1 MKKITMET
9 KQKMGKFL
17 STAVMISFVAPIG
30 FLVFQIATTSNVFS
44 EADVDGRVK
53 SDYVLMLLECILGIF
68 ALLLPGMLTKKFRL
82 EIPGKIYYLY
92 VIFLYAAIFL
102 GEVRSYYYKIPYW
115 DMILHA
121 FSSVMVGF
129 LGFSLIDILNQD
141 NKKVT
146 LSPFFVA
153 YFAFCFAIQVGVL
166 WEVYE
171 FTADGLFG
179 TDMQKYKLQSSGM
192 DLPGRD
198 ALRDTM
204 EDLIVDGIG
213 AFFAS
218 SIGYISLK
226 YKKGWINDLRIKFR
240 KNREEANKSDG

>member
-1 MKKITMET
+1 MRKIADET
-9 KQKMGKFL
+9 KQKIGKIL

-30 FLVFQIATTSNVFS
+30 FLIFQIATTSNVVS

-171 FTADGLFG
+171 FTADGLLG
-179 TDMQKYKLQSSGM
+179 TDMQKYKLQSGI
-192 DLPGRD
+192 DLIGRE

-213 AFFAS
+213 AFVAS

-226 YKKGWINDLRIKFR
+226 YKKGWINDLRIKLR